1 MPSAPAVPLAIDLDV
16 LKLPGEDVTL
26 DDVERAAHALTG
38 WQAGQPL
45 VNQLLDVVEA
55 YARGARAGRVPRR
68 LGHDPG
74 AVPVRTVACGRA
86 HLDEHTC
93 PVTVKR
99 EAVLPVVTTCVS
111 CLGVVD
117 QDGKVTPPLEP
128 TPRADTRALDQASA
142 EMEPAKRVRTGV
154 RNEPT
159 MTPEQLLLVPDT
171 EVDALTEAQ
180 RAARHVLMTRSQV
193 CSTCALVKGLD
204 DFYKDRA
211 RLTGRASRC
220 KDCANAASAARRRA
234 KTP

>member
-1 MPSAPAVPLAIDLDV
+1 MPSAPTVPLAIDLDV

-93 PVTVKR
+93 PVTVKT
-99 EAVLPVVTTCVS
+99 VQV
-111 CLGVVD
+111 
-117 QDGKVTPPLEP
+117 P
-128 TPRADTRALDQASA
+128 TPVALALDEA
-142 EMEPAKRVRTGV
+142 AKTLPPRARAPRVGV